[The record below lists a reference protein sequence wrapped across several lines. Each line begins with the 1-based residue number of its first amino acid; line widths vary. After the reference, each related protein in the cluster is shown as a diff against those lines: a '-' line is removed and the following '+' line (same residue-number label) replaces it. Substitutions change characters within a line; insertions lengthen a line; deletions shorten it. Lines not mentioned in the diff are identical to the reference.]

1 MKSHKK
7 SPSTRDVVE
16 NAIELSKGNKSTSWE
31 DLLSDKRGH
40 ATAPPP
46 PRRESPLER
55 PASGT
60 HQTAPARRIFG
71 LADWNAWLD
80 RRARAIFGISGVEFE
95 VAFAAGTFIDSGV
108 AADLGSMLPLIARLR
123 QSRQSRPAPYHDS
136 GTCVV
141 CDGRRSGK
149 PPFGDGT
156 PSEPPR
162 CDRCPH
168 PPHVGACHGR
178 LGHTAYQCVCIYDT
192 VPSASAT
199 TEGTRGE
206 CYENARDIQR
216 REQDERPGLTAEEVT
231 ALQVGCG
238 TGRTE
243 GTRGDGPG
251 APKADQDKLKTEL
264 EAARSLLNEWCATP
278 DREATLRPQGADGSY
293 GASLRGRTIARLYD
307 IDKALAGTG
316 RTDDPQGET
325 PSRAEKPGGTR

>member
-1 MKSHKK
+1 MGKPELLPCPWLDCG
-7 SPSTRDVVE
+7 SPHV
-16 NAIELSKGNKSTSWE
+16 G
-31 DLLSDKRGH
+31 
-40 ATAPPP
+40 
-46 PRRESPLER
+46 LEYHVGFSGGR
-55 PASGT
+55 WFVDCRSCGASGPRKRSPDSAREAWNRR
-60 HQTAPARRIFG
+60 TASP
-71 LADWNAWLD
+71 
-80 RRARAIFGISGVEFE
+80 
-95 VAFAAGTFIDSGV
+95 VAPEGAAPTPPSEAVTPG
-108 AADLGSMLPLIARLR
+108 
-123 QSRQSRPAPYHDS
+123 QRPAPYHDT
-136 GTCVV
+136 GTCDV

-156 PSEPPR
+156 PGEPPR

-199 TEGTRGE
+199 TVGPRGE

-293 GASLRGRTIARLYD
+293 GASLWGRTIARLYD

-325 PSRAEKPGGTR
+325 PSEPPSTFVHGLPGFASATTEGTQGETPSRAEKPGGTR